1 MGVFSGE
8 ANDHCSNDSA
18 VVHRRTR
25 ELGALPLPVLGAL
38 PLPVLGAPPP
48 PRAGEGWGGGE
59 LARVLLRA
67 PSLSLPRRRGRGRRG
82 ASDGFIINT
91 VDGYSTTVMR
101 VGTVRQNRAP
111 SIDRRRSR

>member
-18 VVHRRTR
+18 VVHRRSR
-25 ELGALPLPVLGAL
+25 ELGAL

-111 SIDRRRSR
+111 SIERRRFR

>member
-18 VVHRRTR
+18 VVHRRSR
-25 ELGALPLPVLGAL
+25 ELGAL

-59 LARVLLRA
+59 LARVLLRGPP
-67 PSLSLPRRRGRGRRG
+67 PSPPPPRGGGRRG
-82 ASDGFIINT
+82 GRGGLLINT
-91 VDGYSTTVMR
+91 PAGCFTTE
-101 VGTVRQNRAP
+101 VGVG
-111 SIDRRRSR
+111 SGRRRTGERTVEIQSP